1 MMKAKHYL
9 LGAALS
15 LLAMGQT
22 MAQHLSP
29 EQARANAEAFLQ
41 QQTGLRSTSEFQL
54 SFAVSDTMQL
64 DAGATLR
71 SASGSGDAL
80 LYAFSRAAGGYVI
93 AAGDERAHAVL
104 GYSTEDMFDG
114 RNLPEGLRAMLRQ
127 YAVEIATLRA
137 EGDTNDS
144 EEKLSYDPAW
154 PAVEPMITADWGQ
167 EDPYNRQVPVTDTGA
182 SCVTGCPATMF
193 AQLMDYYQYQ
203 NWKVEEETWFS
214 GSGPKEIHRNVTVRF
229 DSPVDW
235 SLLKRNYTTEEFTEA
250 EANEVAKLMK
260 YTGAAMH
267 IDYGYEGSGVDGD
280 NVLDNMARVADYG
293 LQATYAKA
301 WQYSLRTWSEKL
313 YKQLAAGRPMPYVSL
328 GGGHIFLMDGYA
340 GKGYFHFNWGWNG
353 DFNGNYLL
361 SALLTEDNMQLYQ
374 CGIFDCIPSTMQP
387 VNEEPVLLRSV
398 DIDLSGEIPALKLVL
413 ASLHSGVQT
422 GQMRLALVAEDG
434 SYSFLSDTIDF
445 TFTPNAEHASG
456 TISVPFP
463 EYAKLTGKFYVL
475 VPVQRM
481 GEDWQQIL
489 MNKDETHHQVY
500 LLQTDNQYRISYEE
514 VALEGTLVNP
524 PSQIPVEEDIKLTLE
539 VTNLLDEMTTATF
552 KAMLYNDEDRQ
563 QYTLGTKLCAEGR
576 QLVELMLNVSELKAG
591 KYKLVVTGGGVSTDP
606 VDVELV
612 RNAVLVITEVPTIT
626 DLQANKMQK
635 VTYKVKNVGPNPFV
649 GTLYFYLV
657 IDDPK
662 GTKVPVIHHQEVEIA
677 VEEEKEIKWSFPLF
691 GKNYE
696 EPNTGYFLMD
706 QSGAWQLNCEGETDP
721 YHHPVNI
728 LSKATA
734 NEEISSVSEA
744 TVSWQG
750 RTLCVES
757 ALPMKSYYIYK
768 VNGEAVA
775 TGSVSGTSARI
786 DGSSWPQGVY
796 IVAIVTEAGKT
807 VVYKIRV

>member
-1 MMKAKHYL
+1 
-9 LGAALS
+9 
-15 LLAMGQT
+15 MGQA
-22 MAQHLSP
+22 MAQQLSP
-29 EQARANAEAFLQ
+29 EQAKAKAEAFLQ
-41 QQTGLRSTSEFQL
+41 QKTGLRSASDLQL
-54 SFAVSDTMQL
+54 CFAVNDTTQFG
-64 DAGATLR
+64 AGATLR
-71 SASGSGDAL
+71 AASGNGDAL
-80 LYAFSRAAGGYVI
+80 LYAFSRETGGYVI
-93 AAGDERAHAVL
+93 ASGDERAHAVL

-167 EDPYNRQVPVTDTGA
+167 EDPYNRQVPVTNTGA

-203 NWKVEEETWFS
+203 NWKVEEETWYS
-214 GSGPKEIHRNVTVRF
+214 GSGPKEINRNVTVRF

-313 YKQLAAGRPMPYVSL
+313 YKQLAAGRPMPYASI

-361 SALLTEDNMQLYQ
+361 SALLTEDNMQLNQ

-463 EYAKLTGKFYVL
+463 EYAKLTGKLYVL

-514 VALEGTLVNP
+514 VALEGRLINP
-524 PSQIPVEEDIKLTLE
+524 PSQIPVEEEIKLTLE

-721 YHHPVNI
+721 YYHPVNI

-734 NEEISSVSEA
+734 NEPVTPTSET

-757 ALPMKSYYIYK
+757 ALPLKAYHIYK
-768 VNGEAVA
+768 VNGEAVV
-775 TGSVSGTSARI
+775 TGTLSGTSARI
-786 DGSSWPQGVY
+786 DGSAWPVGVY
-796 IVAIVTEAGKT
+796 VVVIEMEDGKT
-807 VVYKIRV
+807 RVYKIQW

>member
-1 MMKAKHYL
+1 MKKRHYFL
-9 LGAALS
+9 CAALS
-15 LLAMGQT
+15 LLAMGQA
-22 MAQHLSP
+22 MAQQLSP
-29 EQARANAEAFLQ
+29 EQAKAKAEAFLQ

-167 EDPYNRQVPVTDTGA
+167 EDPYNRQVPVTNSGA

-203 NWKVEEETWFS
+203 NWKVEEETWYS
-214 GSGPKEIHRNVTVRF
+214 GSGPKEINRNVTVRF

-301 WQYSLRTWSEKL
+301 WHYSLRTWSEKL
-313 YKQLAAGRPMPYVSL
+313 YKQLAAGRPMPYASI

-361 SALLTEDNMQLYQ
+361 SALLTEDNMQLNQ

-514 VALEGTLVNP
+514 VALEGRLINP
-524 PSQIPVEEDIKLTLE
+524 PSQIPVEEEIKLTLE
-539 VTNLLDEMTTATF
+539 VANLLDEMTTATF
-552 KAMLYNDEDRQ
+552 KAML
-563 QYTLGTKLCAEGR
+563 
-576 QLVELMLNVSELKAG
+576 
-591 KYKLVVTGGGVSTDP
+591 
-606 VDVELV
+606 
-612 RNAVLVITEVPTIT
+612 
-626 DLQANKMQK
+626 
-635 VTYKVKNVGPNPFV
+635 
-649 GTLYFYLV
+649 
-657 IDDPK
+657 
-662 GTKVPVIHHQEVEIA
+662 
-677 VEEEKEIKWSFPLF
+677 
-691 GKNYE
+691 
-696 EPNTGYFLMD
+696 
-706 QSGAWQLNCEGETDP
+706 
-721 YHHPVNI
+721 
-728 LSKATA
+728 
-734 NEEISSVSEA
+734 
-744 TVSWQG
+744 
-750 RTLCVES
+750 
-757 ALPMKSYYIYK
+757 
-768 VNGEAVA
+768 
-775 TGSVSGTSARI
+775 
-786 DGSSWPQGVY
+786 
-796 IVAIVTEAGKT
+796 
-807 VVYKIRV
+807 

>member
-1 MMKAKHYL
+1 
-9 LGAALS
+9 
-15 LLAMGQT
+15 MGQA
-22 MAQHLSP
+22 MAQQLSP
-29 EQARANAEAFLQ
+29 EQAKAKAEAFLQ

-80 LYAFSRAAGGYVI
+80 LYAFSRATGGYVI

-137 EGDTNDS
+137 EGDTNDN

-167 EDPYNRQVPVTDTGA
+167 EDPYNRQVPVTNHGA

-203 NWKVEEETWFS
+203 NWKVEEETWYS
-214 GSGPKEIHRNVTVRF
+214 GRGPKEIHRNVTVRF

-267 IDYGYEGSGVDGD
+267 IDYGYDGSGVDGD

-313 YKQLAAGRPMPYVSL
+313 YKQLAAGRPMPYASL

-361 SALLTEDNMQLYQ
+361 SALLTEDNMQLNQ

-514 VALEGTLVNP
+514 VALEGRLINP

-552 KAMLYNDEDRQ
+552 EAMLYNDEDRK

-706 QSGAWQLNCEGETDP
+706 QSGAWQLNCEGETGP

-734 NEEISSVSEA
+734 NEPVTPTSET

-757 ALPMKSYYIYK
+757 ALPLKAYHIYK
-768 VNGEAVA
+768 VNGEAVV
-775 TGSVSGTSARI
+775 TGTLSGTSARI
-786 DGSSWPQGVY
+786 DGSAWPVGVY
-796 IVAIVTEAGKT
+796 VVAIEMEDGKT
-807 VVYKIRV
+807 RVYKIQW

>member
-80 LYAFSRAAGGYVI
+80 LYAFSRATGGYVI

-167 EDPYNRQVPVTDTGA
+167 EDPYNRQVPVTNTGA

-203 NWKVEEETWFS
+203 NWKVEEETWYS

-267 IDYGYEGSGVDGD
+267 IDYGYEGSGVDAD

-313 YKQLAAGRPMPYVSL
+313 YKQLAAGRPMPYASI

-361 SALLTEDNMQLYQ
+361 SALLTEDDMQLSQ

-463 EYAKLTGKFYVL
+463 EYAKLTGKLYVL

-514 VALEGTLVNP
+514 VALEGRLINP
-524 PSQIPVEEDIKLTLE
+524 PSQIPVEEEIKLTLE

-734 NEEISSVSEA
+734 NEPVTPTSET

-757 ALPMKSYYIYK
+757 ALPLKAYHIYK
-768 VNGEAVA
+768 VNGEAVV
-775 TGSVSGTSARI
+775 TGTLSGTSARI
-786 DGSSWPQGVY
+786 DGSAWPVGVY
-796 IVAIVTEAGKT
+796 VVVIEMEDGKT
-807 VVYKIRV
+807 RVYKIQW

>member
-1 MMKAKHYL
+1 
-9 LGAALS
+9 
-15 LLAMGQT
+15 
-22 MAQHLSP
+22 
-29 EQARANAEAFLQ
+29 
-41 QQTGLRSTSEFQL
+41 
-54 SFAVSDTMQL
+54 MQL
-64 DAGATLR
+64 
-71 SASGSGDAL
+71 
-80 LYAFSRAAGGYVI
+80 
-93 AAGDERAHAVL
+93 
-104 GYSTEDMFDG
+104 
-114 RNLPEGLRAMLRQ
+114 N
-127 YAVEIATLRA
+127 
-137 EGDTNDS
+137 
-144 EEKLSYDPAW
+144 
-154 PAVEPMITADWGQ
+154 
-167 EDPYNRQVPVTDTGA
+167 
-182 SCVTGCPATMF
+182 
-193 AQLMDYYQYQ
+193 
-203 NWKVEEETWFS
+203 
-214 GSGPKEIHRNVTVRF
+214 
-229 DSPVDW
+229 
-235 SLLKRNYTTEEFTEA
+235 
-250 EANEVAKLMK
+250 
-260 YTGAAMH
+260 
-267 IDYGYEGSGVDGD
+267 
-280 NVLDNMARVADYG
+280 
-293 LQATYAKA
+293 
-301 WQYSLRTWSEKL
+301 
-313 YKQLAAGRPMPYVSL
+313 
-328 GGGHIFLMDGYA
+328 
-340 GKGYFHFNWGWNG
+340 
-353 DFNGNYLL
+353 
-361 SALLTEDNMQLYQ
+361 Q

-463 EYAKLTGKFYVL
+463 EYAKLTGKLYVL

-514 VALEGTLVNP
+514 VALEGRLINP
-524 PSQIPVEEDIKLTLE
+524 PSQIPVEEEIKLTLE

-649 GTLYFYLV
+649 GTLHFCLV

-662 GTKVPVIHHQEVEIA
+662 GTKVPVIRHQEVEIA

-734 NEEISSVSEA
+734 NEPVTPTSET

-757 ALPMKSYYIYK
+757 ALPLKAYHIYK
-768 VNGEAVA
+768 VNGEAVV
-775 TGSVSGTSARI
+775 TGTLSGTSARI
-786 DGSSWPQGVY
+786 DGSAWPVGVY
-796 IVAIVTEAGKT
+796 VVVIEMEDGKT
-807 VVYKIRV
+807 RVYKIQW

>member
-1 MMKAKHYL
+1 MKKRHYFL
-9 LGAALS
+9 CAALS
-15 LLAMGQT
+15 LLAMGQA
-22 MAQHLSP
+22 MAQQLSP
-29 EQARANAEAFLQ
+29 EQAKAKAEAFLQ

-80 LYAFSRAAGGYVI
+80 LYAFSRATGGYVI

-167 EDPYNRQVPVTDTGA
+167 EDPYNRQVPVTNTGA

-203 NWKVEEETWFS
+203 NWKVEEETWYS

-267 IDYGYEGSGVDGD
+267 IDYGYEGSGVERD

-313 YKQLAAGRPMPYVSL
+313 YKQLAAGRPMPYASI

-361 SALLTEDNMQLYQ
+361 SALLTEDNMQLNQ

-514 VALEGTLVNP
+514 VALEGRLINP
-524 PSQIPVEEDIKLTLE
+524 PSQIPVEEEIKLTLE

-662 GTKVPVIHHQEVEIA
+662 GTQVPVIHHQEVEIA

-734 NEEISSVSEA
+734 NEPVTPTSET

-757 ALPMKSYYIYK
+757 ALPLKAYHIYK
-768 VNGEAVA
+768 VNGEAVM
-775 TGSVSGTSARI
+775 TGSISGTSAHI
-786 DGSSWPQGVY
+786 DGSAWPTGVY
-796 IVAIVTEAGKT
+796 VVAIEMEDGKT
-807 VVYKIRV
+807 RVYKIQW

>member
-1 MMKAKHYL
+1 
-9 LGAALS
+9 
-15 LLAMGQT
+15 MGQA
-22 MAQHLSP
+22 MAQQLSP
-29 EQARANAEAFLQ
+29 EQAKAKAEAFLQ
-41 QQTGLRSTSEFQL
+41 QKTGLRSASDLQL
-54 SFAVSDTMQL
+54 CFAVNDTTQFG
-64 DAGATLR
+64 AGATLR
-71 SASGSGDAL
+71 AASGNGDAL
-80 LYAFSRAAGGYVI
+80 LYAFSRETGGYVI
-93 AAGDERAHAVL
+93 ASGDERAHAVL

-167 EDPYNRQVPVTDTGA
+167 EDPYNRQVPVTNTGA

-203 NWKVEEETWFS
+203 NWKVEEETWYS

-313 YKQLAAGRPMPYVSL
+313 YKQLAAGRPMPYASI

-361 SALLTEDNMQLYQ
+361 SALLTEDNMQLNQ

-463 EYAKLTGKFYVL
+463 EYAKLTGKLYVL

-514 VALEGTLVNP
+514 VALEGRLINP
-524 PSQIPVEEDIKLTLE
+524 PSQIPVEEEIKLTLE

-576 QLVELMLNVSELKAG
+576 QLVELMLTVSELKAG

-721 YHHPVNI
+721 YYHPVNI

-734 NEEISSVSEA
+734 NEPVTPTSET

-757 ALPMKSYYIYK
+757 ALPLKAYHIYK
-768 VNGEAVA
+768 VNGEAVV
-775 TGSVSGTSARI
+775 TGTLSGTSARI
-786 DGSSWPQGVY
+786 DGSAWPVGVY
-796 IVAIVTEAGKT
+796 VVVIEMEDGKT
-807 VVYKIRV
+807 RVYKIQW

>member
-1 MMKAKHYL
+1 
-9 LGAALS
+9 
-15 LLAMGQT
+15 MGQT
-22 MAQHLSP
+22 MAQQLSL
-29 EQARANAEAFLQ
+29 EQARRNAEAFLQ
-41 QQTGLRSTSEFQL
+41 QKTGLRSAGELQL
-54 SFAVSDTMQL
+54 SFAVSDTTQL

-71 SASGSGDAL
+71 AASGNGDAL
-80 LYAFSRAAGGYVI
+80 LYAFSRETGGYVI
-93 AAGDERAHAVL
+93 ASGDERTHAVL
-104 GYSTEDMFDG
+104 AYSTEGSLDAN
-114 RNLPEGLRAMLRQ
+114 NLPDGARDFLHQ

-137 EGDTNDS
+137 DGGTTGS
-144 EEKLSYDPAW
+144 EEQSYDPAW

-167 EDPYNRQVPVTDTGA
+167 EDPYNRQVPVTNSGA

-203 NWKVEEETWFS
+203 NWKVEEETWYS
-214 GSGPKEIHRNVTVRF
+214 GRGPKEIHRNVTVRF

-267 IDYGYEGSGVDGD
+267 IDYGYEGSGVDAD

-313 YKQLAAGRPMPYVSL
+313 YKQLAAGRPMPYASI

-524 PSQIPVEEDIKLTLE
+524 PSQIPVEEEIKLTLE

-552 KAMLYNDEDRQ
+552 QAMLYNDEDRK

-606 VDVELV
+606 VDVEPV

-662 GTKVPVIHHQEVEIA
+662 GTKVPVIRHQEVEIA

>member
-1 MMKAKHYL
+1 
-9 LGAALS
+9 
-15 LLAMGQT
+15 MGQA
-22 MAQHLSP
+22 MAQQLSP
-29 EQARANAEAFLQ
+29 EQAKAKAEAFLQ
-41 QQTGLRSTSEFQL
+41 QKTGLRSASDLQL
-54 SFAVSDTMQL
+54 CFAVNDTTQFG
-64 DAGATLR
+64 AGATLR
-71 SASGSGDAL
+71 AASGNGDAL
-80 LYAFSRAAGGYVI
+80 LYAFSRETGGYVI
-93 AAGDERAHAVL
+93 ASGDERTHAVL
-104 GYSTEDMFDG
+104 AYSTEGSLDAN
-114 RNLPEGLRAMLRQ
+114 NLPDGARDFLHQ

-137 EGDTNDS
+137 DGGTTGS
-144 EEKLSYDPAW
+144 EEQSYDPAW

-167 EDPYNRQVPVTDTGA
+167 EDPYNRQVPVANSGA

-203 NWKVEEETWFS
+203 NWKVEEETWYS
-214 GSGPKEIHRNVTVRF
+214 GSGPKEINRNVTVRF

-267 IDYGYEGSGVDGD
+267 IDYGYEGSGVDAD

-313 YKQLAAGRPMPYVSL
+313 YKQLAAGRPMPYASI

-353 DFNGNYLL
+353 DSNGNYLL
-361 SALLTEDNMQLYQ
+361 SALLTEDDMQLSQ

-463 EYAKLTGKFYVL
+463 EYAKLTGKLYVL

-514 VALEGTLVNP
+514 VALEGRLINP
-524 PSQIPVEEDIKLTLE
+524 PSQIPVEEEIKLTLE

-576 QLVELMLNVSELKAG
+576 QLVELMLTVSELKAG

-626 DLQANKMQK
+626 DLQANKMQT

-649 GTLYFYLV
+649 GTLHFYLV

-662 GTKVPVIHHQEVEIA
+662 GTKVPVICHQEVEIA

-721 YHHPVNI
+721 YYHPVNI

-734 NEEISSVSEA
+734 NEPVTPTSET

-757 ALPMKSYYIYK
+757 ALPLRAFHIYK
-768 VNGEAVA
+768 VNGEAVV
-775 TGSVSGTSARI
+775 TGTLSGTSARI
-786 DGSSWPQGVY
+786 DGSAWPVGVY
-796 IVAIVTEAGKT
+796 VVVIEMEDGKT
-807 VVYKIRV
+807 RVYKIQW

>member
-1 MMKAKHYL
+1 
-9 LGAALS
+9 
-15 LLAMGQT
+15 
-22 MAQHLSP
+22 
-29 EQARANAEAFLQ
+29 
-41 QQTGLRSTSEFQL
+41 
-54 SFAVSDTMQL
+54 
-64 DAGATLR
+64 
-71 SASGSGDAL
+71 
-80 LYAFSRAAGGYVI
+80 
-93 AAGDERAHAVL
+93 
-104 GYSTEDMFDG
+104 
-114 RNLPEGLRAMLRQ
+114 
-127 YAVEIATLRA
+127 
-137 EGDTNDS
+137 
-144 EEKLSYDPAW
+144 
-154 PAVEPMITADWGQ
+154 
-167 EDPYNRQVPVTDTGA
+167 
-182 SCVTGCPATMF
+182 
-193 AQLMDYYQYQ
+193 
-203 NWKVEEETWFS
+203 
-214 GSGPKEIHRNVTVRF
+214 
-229 DSPVDW
+229 
-235 SLLKRNYTTEEFTEA
+235 
-250 EANEVAKLMK
+250 
-260 YTGAAMH
+260 
-267 IDYGYEGSGVDGD
+267 
-280 NVLDNMARVADYG
+280 
-293 LQATYAKA
+293 
-301 WQYSLRTWSEKL
+301 
-313 YKQLAAGRPMPYVSL
+313 MPYASI

-361 SALLTEDNMQLYQ
+361 SALLTEDDMQLSQ

-463 EYAKLTGKFYVL
+463 EYAKLTGKLYVL

-481 GEDWQQIL
+481 GEGWQQIL

-662 GTKVPVIHHQEVEIA
+662 GTKVPVIRHQEVEIA

>member
-1 MMKAKHYL
+1 
-9 LGAALS
+9 
-15 LLAMGQT
+15 MGQA
-22 MAQHLSP
+22 MAQQLSP
-29 EQARANAEAFLQ
+29 EQAKAKAEAFLQ

-167 EDPYNRQVPVTDTGA
+167 EDPYNRQVPVTNSGA

-203 NWKVEEETWFS
+203 NWKVEEETWYS
-214 GSGPKEIHRNVTVRF
+214 GRGPKEIHRNVTVRF

-267 IDYGYEGSGVDGD
+267 IDYGYEGSGVDAD

-313 YKQLAAGRPMPYVSL
+313 YKQLAAGRPMPYASL

-361 SALLTEDNMQLYQ
+361 SALLTEDDMQLSQ

-514 VALEGTLVNP
+514 VALEGRLINP
-524 PSQIPVEEDIKLTLE
+524 PSQIPVEEEIKLTLE

-626 DLQANKMQK
+626 DLQANKMHT

-721 YHHPVNI
+721 YHHLVNI

-734 NEEISSVSEA
+734 NEPVTPTSET

-757 ALPMKSYYIYK
+757 ALPLKAYHIYK
-768 VNGEAVA
+768 VNGEAVV
-775 TGSVSGTSARI
+775 TGTLSGTSARI
-786 DGSSWPQGVY
+786 DGSAWPVGVY
-796 IVAIVTEAGKT
+796 VVVIEMEDGKT
-807 VVYKIRV
+807 RVYKIQW

>member
-1 MMKAKHYL
+1 
-9 LGAALS
+9 
-15 LLAMGQT
+15 MGQA
-22 MAQHLSP
+22 MAQQLSP
-29 EQARANAEAFLQ
+29 EQAKAKAEAFLQ

-71 SASGSGDAL
+71 SASGSGEAL
-80 LYAFSRAAGGYVI
+80 LYAFSRATGGYVI

-167 EDPYNRQVPVTDTGA
+167 EDPYNRQVPVTNTGA

-203 NWKVEEETWFS
+203 NWKVEEETWYS

-353 DFNGNYLL
+353 AFNGNYLL
-361 SALLTEDNMQLYQ
+361 SALLTEDNMQLNQ

-514 VALEGTLVNP
+514 VALEGRLINP
-524 PSQIPVEEDIKLTLE
+524 PSQIPVEEEIKLTLE

-576 QLVELMLNVSELKAG
+576 QLVELMLTVSELKAG

-626 DLQANKMQK
+626 DIQYAKLQQ
-635 VTYKVKNVGPNPFV
+635 VTYKVKNIGPKPFV
-649 GTLYFYLV
+649 GTLHFSLV
-657 IDDPK
+657 IDDPN
-662 GTKVPVIHHQEVEIA
+662 GAKVPVVRHEEVELA
-677 VEEEKEIKWSFPLF
+677 VEEETEVEWSFPSL
-691 GKNYE
+691 GKCYQ
-696 EPNTGYFLMD
+696 EPNTGYFLMT
-706 QSGAWQLNCEGETDP
+706 QSGTWVLNREGETEP
-721 YHHPVNI
+721 YLHPVTI
-728 LSKATA
+728 TPRATA
-734 NEEISSVSEA
+734 NEKIDASE
-744 TVSWQG
+744 TTFSWQG
-750 RTLCVES
+750 RTLCIES
-757 ALPMKSYYIYK
+757 VAALKAYHIYN
-768 VNGEAVA
+768 VQGGLVA
-775 TGSVSGTSARI
+775 TGTLSGTSARI
-786 DGSSWPQGVY
+786 DGSVWQTGLY
-796 IVAIVTEAGKT
+796 IVAIVTEEGKT
-807 VVYKIRV
+807 EVYKIQL

>member
-1 MMKAKHYL
+1 
-9 LGAALS
+9 
-15 LLAMGQT
+15 MGQA
-22 MAQHLSP
+22 MAQQLSP
-29 EQARANAEAFLQ
+29 EQAKAKAEAFLQ
-41 QQTGLRSTSEFQL
+41 QKTGLRSASDLQL
-54 SFAVSDTMQL
+54 CFAVNDTTQFG
-64 DAGATLR
+64 AGATLR
-71 SASGSGDAL
+71 AASGNGDAL
-80 LYAFSRAAGGYVI
+80 LYAFSRETGGYVI
-93 AAGDERAHAVL
+93 ASGDERTHAVL
-104 GYSTEDMFDG
+104 AYSTEGSLDAN
-114 RNLPEGLRAMLRQ
+114 NLPDGACDFLHQ

-137 EGDTNDS
+137 DGGTTGS
-144 EEKLSYDPAW
+144 EEQSYDPAW

-167 EDPYNRQVPVTDTGA
+167 EDPYNRQVPVTNSGA

-203 NWKVEEETWFS
+203 NWKVEEETWYS
-214 GSGPKEIHRNVTVRF
+214 GSGPKEINRNVTVRF

-267 IDYGYEGSGVDGD
+267 IDYGYDGSGVDGD

-313 YKQLAAGRPMPYVSL
+313 YKQLAAGRPMPYASI

-361 SALLTEDNMQLYQ
+361 SALLTEDDMQLSQ

-463 EYAKLTGKFYVL
+463 EYAKLTGKLYVL

-514 VALEGTLVNP
+514 VALEGRLINP
-524 PSQIPVEEDIKLTLE
+524 PSQIPVEEEIKLTLE

-576 QLVELMLNVSELKAG
+576 QLVELMLTVSELKAG

-662 GTKVPVIHHQEVEIA
+662 GTKVPVICHQEVEIA

-721 YHHPVNI
+721 YYHPVNI

-734 NEEISSVSEA
+734 NEPVTPTSET

-757 ALPMKSYYIYK
+757 ALPLKAYHIYK
-768 VNGEAVA
+768 VNGEAVM
-775 TGSVSGTSARI
+775 TGSISGTSAHI
-786 DGSSWPQGVY
+786 DGSAWPTGVY
-796 IVAIVTEAGKT
+796 VVAIEMEDGKT
-807 VVYKIRV
+807 RVYKIQW

>member
-1 MMKAKHYL
+1 MKAKHYL

-41 QQTGLRSTSEFQL
+41 QQTGLRSTSELQL

-64 DAGATLR
+64 DAGVTLR
-71 SASGSGDAL
+71 STSGSGDAL

-167 EDPYNRQVPVTDTGA
+167 EDPYNRQVPVTNTGA

-203 NWKVEEETWFS
+203 NWKVEEETWYS
-214 GSGPKEIHRNVTVRF
+214 GRGPKEIHRNVTVRF

-267 IDYGYEGSGVDGD
+267 IDYGYDGSGVDGD

-313 YKQLAAGRPMPYVSL
+313 YKQLAAGRPMPYASL

-387 VNEEPVLLRSV
+387 INEEPVLLESV

-434 SYSFLSDTIDF
+434 SYPFLSDTIDF
-445 TFTPNAEHASG
+445 TFTPNADHVSD
-456 TISVPFP
+456 TISVPFT
-463 EYAKLTGKFYVL
+463 EYAKLTEQRYVL
-475 VPVQRM
+475 VPMQRM
-481 GEDWQQIL
+481 GEDWRQIL
-489 MNKDETHHQVY
+489 MNGMAHYQIY
-500 LLQTDNQYRISYEE
+500 LLQTEHQYRISFEE

-552 KAMLYNDEDRQ
+552 EAMLYNDEDRK

-612 RNAVLVITEVPTIT
+612 RNAVLVITEV
-626 DLQANKMQK
+626 
-635 VTYKVKNVGPNPFV
+635 VKNVGPNPFV

-768 VNGEAVA
+768 INGEAVA

>member
-1 MMKAKHYL
+1 
-9 LGAALS
+9 
-15 LLAMGQT
+15 MGQA
-22 MAQHLSP
+22 MAQQLSP
-29 EQARANAEAFLQ
+29 EQAKAKAEAFLQ

-80 LYAFSRAAGGYVI
+80 LYAFSRATGGYVI

-167 EDPYNRQVPVTDTGA
+167 EDPYNRQVPVTNHGA

-203 NWKVEEETWFS
+203 NWKVEEETWYS
-214 GSGPKEIHRNVTVRF
+214 GSGPKEINRNVTVRF

-313 YKQLAAGRPMPYVSL
+313 YKQLAAGRPMPYASL

-361 SALLTEDNMQLYQ
+361 SALLTEDNMQLNQ

-514 VALEGTLVNP
+514 VGLEGTLVNP

-552 KAMLYNDEDRQ
+552 EAMLYNDEDRK

-576 QLVELMLNVSELKAG
+576 QLVELMLTVSELKAG

-706 QSGAWQLNCEGETDP
+706 QSGAWQLNCEGETGP

-768 VNGEAVA
+768 ANGEAVA

>member
-1 MMKAKHYL
+1 MKKRHYFL
-9 LGAALS
+9 CAALS
-15 LLAMGQT
+15 LLAMGQA
-22 MAQHLSP
+22 MAQQLSP
-29 EQARANAEAFLQ
+29 EQAKAKAEAFLQ
-41 QQTGLRSTSEFQL
+41 QKTGLRSASDLQL
-54 SFAVSDTMQL
+54 CFAVNDTTQFG
-64 DAGATLR
+64 AGATLR
-71 SASGSGDAL
+71 AASGNGDAL
-80 LYAFSRAAGGYVI
+80 LYAFSRETGGYVI
-93 AAGDERAHAVL
+93 ASGDERAHAVL
-104 GYSTEDMFDG
+104 GYSTEGSLDAN
-114 RNLPEGLRAMLRQ
+114 NLPDGARDFLHQ

-137 EGDTNDS
+137 DGGTTGS
-144 EEKLSYDPAW
+144 EEQSYDPAW

-167 EDPYNRQVPVTDTGA
+167 EDPYNRQVPVTNSGA

-203 NWKVEEETWFS
+203 NWKVEEETWYS
-214 GSGPKEIHRNVTVRF
+214 GSGPKEINRNVTVRF

-313 YKQLAAGRPMPYVSL
+313 YKQLAAGRPMPYASI

-340 GKGYFHFNWGWNG
+340 GEGYFHFNWGWNG
-353 DFNGNYLL
+353 EDNGNYLL
-361 SALLTEDNMQLYQ
+361 SALLTAENMHLYQ

-387 VNEEPVLLRSV
+387 VNEEPVLLESV

-434 SYSFLSDTIDF
+434 SYPFLSDTIDF
-445 TFTPNAEHASG
+445 TFTPNADHVSD
-456 TISVPFP
+456 TISVPFT
-463 EYAKLTGKFYVL
+463 EYAKLTEQRYVL
-475 VPVQRM
+475 VPMQRM
-481 GEDWQQIL
+481 GEDWRQIL
-489 MNKDETHHQVY
+489 MNGMAHYQIY
-500 LLQTDNQYRISYEE
+500 LLQTDHQYRISFEE

-524 PSQIPVEEDIKLTLE
+524 PSQLPVEEDIKLTLE
-539 VTNLLDEMTTATF
+539 VTNFDHEMATVSF
-552 KAMLYNDEDRQ
+552 IATLYNDEDRKQ
-563 QYTLGTKLCAEGR
+563 FDLGTKLCTEGR

-734 NEEISSVSEA
+734 NEPVTPTSET

-757 ALPMKSYYIYK
+757 ALPLKAYHIYK
-768 VNGEAVA
+768 VNGEAVM
-775 TGSVSGTSARI
+775 TGSISGTSAHI
-786 DGSSWPQGVY
+786 DGSAWPTGVY
-796 IVAIVTEAGKT
+796 VVAIEMEDGKT
-807 VVYKIRV
+807 RVYKIQW

>member
-1 MMKAKHYL
+1 
-9 LGAALS
+9 
-15 LLAMGQT
+15 MGQA
-22 MAQHLSP
+22 MAQQLSP
-29 EQARANAEAFLQ
+29 EQAKAKAEAFLQ
-41 QQTGLRSTSEFQL
+41 QKTGLRSASDLQL
-54 SFAVSDTMQL
+54 CFAVNDTTQFG
-64 DAGATLR
+64 AGATLR
-71 SASGSGDAL
+71 AASGNGDAL
-80 LYAFSRAAGGYVI
+80 LYAFSRETGGYVI
-93 AAGDERAHAVL
+93 ASGDERAHAVL

-167 EDPYNRQVPVTDTGA
+167 EDPYNRQVPVTNSGT

-203 NWKVEEETWFS
+203 NWKVEEETWYS
-214 GSGPKEIHRNVTVRF
+214 GSGPKEINRNVTVRF

-313 YKQLAAGRPMPYVSL
+313 YKQLAAGRPMPYASI

-361 SALLTEDNMQLYQ
+361 SALLTEDNMQLNQ

-463 EYAKLTGKFYVL
+463 EYAKLTGKLYVL

-514 VALEGTLVNP
+514 VALEGRLINP
-524 PSQIPVEEDIKLTLE
+524 PSQIPVEEEIKLTLE

-721 YHHPVNI
+721 YYHPVNI

-734 NEEISSVSEA
+734 NEPVTPTSET

-757 ALPMKSYYIYK
+757 ALPLRAFHIYK
-768 VNGEAVA
+768 VNGEAVV
-775 TGSVSGTSARI
+775 TGTLSGTSARI
-786 DGSSWPQGVY
+786 DGSAWPVGVY
-796 IVAIVTEAGKT
+796 VVVIEMEDGKT
-807 VVYKIRV
+807 RVYKIQW